1 MKEMEDT
8 IIEQA
13 LIGALLKIKERL
25 ENKSKLSR
33 IRKKIKYPSD
43 CTNLEDETY
52 SSRNL
57 LEELLQKKNSPLLK
71 SRMTDRSSQ
80 RRQAVIET
88 DINDRLIVK
97 ETLNRYM
104 KLQTLTNI
112 CLRS

>member
-1 MKEMEDT
+1 MKETEDT

-25 ENKSKLSR
+25 ENKSKLSG
-33 IRKKIKYPSD
+33 IRRKIKYLSD

-52 SSRNL
+52 PYRNL
-57 LEELLQKKNSPLLK
+57 LDELLQKKNSPLLK
-71 SRMTDRSSQ
+71 SGMTDRSSQ
-80 RRQAVIET
+80 RRLAVIET

-104 KLQTLTNI
+104 KLQSLTNI
-112 CLRS
+112 YLA